1 MARRPRGDGVMVVLC
16 CCANALVPHAPWLVQ
31 QSSSSWPDICCCTA
45 AGVLSCSCSFTG
57 YGFSSAPKEKGC
69 GVTAI
74 AGIMDS
80 LMASLGYS
88 RYIAQVGGR
97 ARGS

>member
-1 MARRPRGDGVMVVLC
+1 MCCRAPLTCDVVHCRRPL
-16 CCANALVPHAPWLVQ
+16 LLP
-31 QSSSSWPDICCCTA
+31 S
-45 AGVLSCSCSFTG
+45 G
-57 YGFSSAPKEKGC
+57 YGFSSAPKGRGC

-88 RYIAQVGGR
+88 RYIAQVR
-97 ARGS
+97 